1 MKRVFSGQD
10 ALVVASIRN
19 LLLNEGIESEVRT
32 PFLAAALGDIP
43 LSECWSEV
51 WIANDEESERA
62 AALISAASGPSV
74 EVGENWKCSRCGE
87 EIEGQFATCWQCGG
101 AHADADA

>member
-10 ALVVASIRN
+10 ALAVGSIRA

-43 LSECWSEV
+43 FLECWSEV
-51 WIANDEESERA
+51 WIANDEDSERA
-62 AALISAASGPSV
+62 ASVIIAASRPSK
-74 EVGENWKCSRCGE
+74 EAGELWKCSKCGE
-87 EIEGQFATCWQCGG
+87 RIEGQFEVCWQCGMGRSDGG
-101 AHADADA
+101 A